1 MKNKYLTL
9 LIALLTLILV
19 FGQPGYID
27 AQNGNVI
34 DSETR
39 DRLTEQY
46 GLEQPEISHSSGID
60 IGISDPVPFF
70 ITISKIAVNP
80 YAYMVQK
87 LIHHWVY

>member
-9 LIALLTLILV
+9 LMALLTLVLV
-19 FGQPGYID
+19 LGQPGYID
-27 AQNGNVI
+27 AQTNNVI
-34 DSETR
+34 DSKTR

-70 ITISKIAVNP
+70 ITISKVAVNP
-80 YAYMVQK
+80 YAFMVQK
-87 LIHHWVY
+87 LIRHWVY